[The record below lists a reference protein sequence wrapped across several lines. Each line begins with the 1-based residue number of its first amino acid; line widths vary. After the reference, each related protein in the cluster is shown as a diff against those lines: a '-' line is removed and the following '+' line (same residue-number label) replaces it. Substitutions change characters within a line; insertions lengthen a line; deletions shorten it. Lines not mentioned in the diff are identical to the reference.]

1 MNRWARWTRWT
12 RWLTR
17 LPPLLFVV
25 ALAFVAVAHAAP
37 PADWAAAQAEEL
49 RTLRA
54 ERDALAE
61 SLHKAKANTKT
72 TRASLRDEVDGLS
85 RQLSRLQVENAGLER
100 DLPERERIRG
110 EQAEQA
116 LLRDLLGGMRARL
129 APEQVEAL
137 GEGPDSLPGLVAAV
151 FEQVRAEAILRVEH
165 DVEFFTDAGTVE
177 RGSIVRLGQVAALRW
192 SPVGSALIATPDGL
206 REAAGLAVIDEA
218 YDEAVVARA
227 VLYDPDDPP
236 APGHIREEGWR
247 ADMDAGGPVMWVLLA
262 LGLIA
267 TVIAVERTIG
277 LVVASRRWRF
287 EQRRFE
293 VAVRNKTTSD
303 LLNVDTWIAQPL
315 VIAAAARCPSCS
327 TALDTDV
334 QERATQALM
343 VMRERLQRRL
353 SLVNVVAGA
362 APLLGLLGTVTGMI
376 HTFSVV
382 TTTGTGE
389 PQQLAAG
396 ISQALLTTQF
406 GLVIAIPA
414 FLAYA
419 LLSRSARRI
428 LASAE
433 QAVLWYLHGA
443 GVLMQPAG
451 DHYHSHSHS
460 HAESEGAPHSHG

>member
-1 MNRWARWTRWT
+1 MT
-12 RWLTR
+12 RWLVR
-17 LPPLLFVV
+17 LPPLMFVV
-25 ALAFVAVAHAAP
+25 VLSLVAAAQAAP
-37 PADWAAAQAEEL
+37 PSDWAAAEGAERRAL
-49 RTLRA
+49 KA

-61 SLHKAKANTKT
+61 SLRQTKANTKT
-72 TRASLRDEVDGLS
+72 TRKSLREEVDALS
-85 RQLSRLQVENAGLER
+85 KQLTRLQVRNAELEG
-100 DLPERERIRG
+100 DLPERERVRS

-116 LLRDLLGGMRARL
+116 LLADLIQRMRSRL
-129 APEQVEAL
+129 PRQDAEAL
-137 GEGPDSLPGLVAAV
+137 GTGPESLPGVVAAV
-151 FEQVRAEAILRVEH
+151 FEQVRAQSTLWVEH
-165 DVEFFTDAGTVE
+165 DVEYFVDAGTSE
-177 RGSIVRLGQVAALRW
+177 RGTVARVGQVAALQWDPIGR
-192 SPVGSALIATPDGL
+192 ALIGTPEGL
-206 REAAGLAVIDEA
+206 REAIGLPVLDEVR
-218 YDEAVVARA
+218 EQAVVAQA

-236 APGHIREEGWR
+236 APGRYRAQGWR
-247 ADMDAGGPVMWVLLA
+247 ADMDAGGPIMWVLLA
-262 LGLIA
+262 LGVIA
-267 TVIAVERTIG
+267 TVIVLERTVG
-277 LVVASRRWRF
+277 LLIAGRRWRF

-293 VAVRNKTTSD
+293 AAVRDKTTSK
-303 LLNVDTWIAQPL
+303 LLDIDTWIAKPL

-353 SLVNVVAGA
+353 SMVNVVAGV

-382 TTTGTGE
+382 TSTGTGE

-419 LLSRSARRI
+419 LLSRGARRI

-443 GVLMQPAG
+443 GVLIAPAG
-451 DHYHSHSHS
+451 EHRHSGLHPVVPGHDHDHDHDRP
-460 HAESEGAPHSHG
+460 EESHG

>member
-1 MNRWARWTRWT
+1 MR

-25 ALAFVAVAHAAP
+25 VLGLVAVAEAAP
-37 PADWAAAQAEEL
+37 PADWAAAEAAEL
-49 RTLRA
+49 RALRA

-61 SLHKAKANTKT
+61 SLRKTKANTTT
-72 TRASLRDEVDGLS
+72 TRTSLRGEVDTLS
-85 RQLSRLQVENAGLER
+85 KQLTRLQVRNAELER

-116 LLRDLLGGMRARL
+116 LLRDLMGRMRNRL
-129 APEQVEAL
+129 APERVEAL
-137 GEGPDSLPGLVAAV
+137 GAGPQSLPGLVAAV
-151 FEQVRAEAILRVEH
+151 FEEVRAQSTLRIEH
-165 DVEFFTDAGTVE
+165 DVEFFVDGGTAQRGTVA
-177 RGSIVRLGQVAALRW
+177 RVGQVAALQW
-192 SPVGSALIATPDGL
+192 SPIGRALVATPEGFRQAVGL
-206 REAAGLAVIDEA
+206 PVVAEER
-218 YDEAVVARA
+218 DEAVVAKA

-236 APGHIREEGWR
+236 APGRYRADGWR
-247 ADMDAGGPVMWVLLA
+247 ADMDAGGPIMWVLLA
-262 LGLIA
+262 LGVVA
-267 TVIAVERTIG
+267 SVIALERIIG
-277 LVVASRRWRF
+277 LLLASRRWRF

-293 VAVRNKTTSD
+293 AAVRDKTTSE
-303 LLNVDTWIAQPL
+303 LLEVDTWIAKPL

-327 TALDTDV
+327 SALDTDV

-353 SLVNVVAGA
+353 SLVNVVAGV

-376 HTFSVV
+376 HTFAVV

-419 LLSRSARRI
+419 LLSRGARRI

-443 GVLMQPAG
+443 GVLIEPTG
-451 DHYHSHSHS
+451 EHRHSGLHSVLTVSGTHVA
-460 HAESEGAPHSHG
+460 AEPDEVEESHG